1 MSTST
6 TGLSGDDIL
15 NGSDSGEK
23 LVGGGGDDLID
34 GGGGSDFLNGGGGND
49 TLVYD
54 EADYK
59 ILGGGG
65 MDTLWFMN
73 GSQQLHLSSKT
84 VSGIERLLLEEGGN
98 QIWLSAADILRVSD
112 DDRMRVVGGEHDKL
126 WLTDTGWKFGGLTED
141 GQSQILNNGLASI
154 IVSRPVYVSGFSG
167 NASFALSGDT
177 TTTENQATELLTIEV
192 TLTITDDNAG
202 QGLLFGD
209 PMPIG
214 TVLGD
219 ISTTL
224 LQPLTVNQPAV
235 YGLSYSIANASVEY
249 LAEDA
254 PRDESFCFTTLDG
267 SSFDVTFSVIGVN
280 DAAEIGTPDP
290 SSLNEDDAAD
300 ALGFLTLTGTLSITD
315 IDSGEAAFS
324 GQVVTGAGTLGRLDI
339 EADGSYKY
347 EVLKENV
354 QYLNAG
360 VEKDESFTVFAL
372 DGTSKVIYFTIHGE
386 DDLVAFGPPVTIAL
400 TEDQNVTNGELSAAG
415 SLLVTDPDEDDPI
428 SLTGSPIGN
437 VLGMLQMSS
446 SGSYTYTI
454 LNTSVQYLPAG
465 EEKRESFSISS
476 DDGVTTTLSF
486 VITGLND
493 AALIGNPEDAS
504 VTEDPND
511 SDGLL
516 EATGTISIN
525 DADDG
530 QNLFLTEVTRAPGT
544 LGRLSLS
551 EHGSY
556 TYSVENDSV
565 QYLDSGESKPEIFT
579 ITSVDGTTH
588 DVIFT
593 INGVTNELAGGSGN
607 DTLTGTAGNDVL
619 LGLAGDDSLNGLGGD
634 DYLDGGPGNDTMVG
648 GSGDDTYVVDSTQ
661 DIVTELA
668 NGGIDTVQ
676 SSISYV
682 LGGHL
687 EDLVLMDTA
696 AINGSGNALSN
707 NIVGNPADNELDG
720 GGGFDRIFGGD
731 GDDTFTCGADQGGEM
746 WGGQGDDMFVFSP
759 TDSLLSLFGEEGTDT
774 FMLTDPNINSAS
786 FVRIMDFTPA
796 PGGFPMAPDILRLTG
811 QESDYDFRD
820 STGPFGSELKI
831 YNQNDDPILALV
843 GLGLQD
849 LPSLNIQ
856 YG

>member
-34 GGGGSDFLNGGGGND
+34 GGGGSDFLNGGGGDD

-73 GSQQLHLSSKT
+73 GGQQLHLSSKT

-98 QIWLSAADILRVSD
+98 QIWLGAADILRVSD
-112 DDRMRVVGGEHDKL
+112 DDRLRIVGGEHDKL
-126 WLTDTGWKFGGLTED
+126 WLTDTGWMFGGLTED
-141 GQSQILNNGLASI
+141 GQSQILNNGVASI

-177 TTTENQATELLTIEV
+177 TTTENPATELLTIEV

-254 PRDESFCFTTLDG
+254 TLDESFRFTTLDG

-280 DAAEIGTPDP
+280 NAAEIGTPDP
-290 SSLNEDDAAD
+290 SSLNEDDEAD

-315 IDSGEAAFS
+315 VDSDEAAFS
-324 GQVVTGAGTLGRLDI
+324 GQVVAGAGTLGTLDI
-339 EADGSYKY
+339 EADGSYSY
-347 EVLKENV
+347 TVLKEHV

-360 VEKDESFTVFAL
+360 VDKEESFTVFAL
-372 DGTSKVIYFTIHGE
+372 DGTNEVIRFTIHGE
-386 DDLVAFGPPVTIAL
+386 DDLVVFGEPTITAL
-400 TEDQNVTNGELSAAG
+400 TEDLNVVSGRLIASGTISIA
-415 SLLVTDPDEDDPI
+415 DPDQGETPSFMLEAAPDN
-428 SLTGSPIGN
+428 IGN
-437 VLGMLQMSS
+437 MALTATG
-446 SGSYTYTI
+446 TYYYI
-454 LNTSVQYLPAG
+454 VRNADVQYLTTG
-465 EEKRESFSISS
+465 TSRTETVTIVS
-476 DDGVTTTLSF
+476 DDGATKDIVFT
-486 VITGLND
+486 IHGADD
-493 AALIGNPEDAS
+493 AAIIGNPDNAS
-504 VTEDPND
+504 VTEDLNV

-516 EATGTISIN
+516 TAAGTITISDADHDQSRFQTTVTPATGT
-525 DADDG
+525 
-530 QNLFLTEVTRAPGT
+530 LGT
-544 LGRLSLS
+544 LSLS
-551 EHGSY
+551 ADGGY
-556 TYSVENDSV
+556 TYSVANTSV
-565 QYLDSGESKPEIFT
+565 QDLNSGQSKTETFT
-579 ITSVDGTTH
+579 ITSIDGTTK
-588 DVIFT
+588 DITFT
-593 INGVTNELAGGSGN
+593 INGVNDETTGGSGN
-607 DTLTGTAGNDVL
+607 DTLTGTDGNDVL

-634 DYLDGGPGNDTMVG
+634 DYLDGGPGNDTMIG

-682 LGGHL
+682 LGSHL

-707 NIVGNPADNELDG
+707 SIIGNPADNELDG
-720 GGGFDRIFGGD
+720 GGGFDRILGGD
-731 GDDTFTCGADQGGEM
+731 GDDTFTCGPEQGGEM
-746 WGGQGDDMFVFSP
+746 WGGQGDDIFVFSA

-774 FMLTDPNINSAS
+774 FVLTDPNINSAS

>member
-15 NGSDSGEK
+15 NGGDTSEK

-34 GGGGSDFLNGGGGND
+34 GGGGSDFLNGGDGDD

-73 GSQQLHLSSKT
+73 GGQQLHLSSKT

-98 QIWLSAADILRVSD
+98 QIWLGAADILRVSD
-112 DDRMRVVGGEHDKL
+112 DDRLRVVGGEHDKL
-126 WLTDTGWKFGGLTED
+126 WLTDTGWMFGGLTED

-154 IVSRPVYVSGFSG
+154 IVSLPVYVSGFSD
-167 NASFALSGDT
+167 NAHFALIGDT
-177 TTTENQATELLTIEV
+177 TTTEDQATDLLTVEV

-202 QGLLFGD
+202 QGLLMGD
-209 PMPIG
+209 AMPIG
-214 TVLGD
+214 TVLGS

-235 YGLSYSIANASVEY
+235 YGLSYSIANASVQY

-254 PRDESFCFTTLDG
+254 TLEESFCFTTLDG
-267 SSFDVTFSVIGVN
+267 SNFDVTFSVTGVN
-280 DAAEIGTPDP
+280 DAAEIGDPDP

-300 ALGFLTLTGTLSITD
+300 ALGYLTLTGTLSITD
-315 IDSGEAAFS
+315 IDSDEAAFS
-324 GQVVTGAGTLGRLDI
+324 GQVVAGAGTLGTLDI
-339 EADGSYKY
+339 EADGSYRY
-347 EVLKENV
+347 AVLKEDV
-354 QYLNAG
+354 QYLNADI
-360 VEKDESFTVFAL
+360 EKEESFTVFAL
-372 DGTSKVIYFTIHGE
+372 DGTNEVIRFTIHGN
-386 DDLVAFGPPVTIAL
+386 D
-400 TEDQNVTNGELSAAG
+400 
-415 SLLVTDPDEDDPI
+415 
-428 SLTGSPIGN
+428 
-437 VLGMLQMSS
+437 
-446 SGSYTYTI
+446 
-454 LNTSVQYLPAG
+454 
-465 EEKRESFSISS
+465 
-476 DDGVTTTLSF
+476 
-486 VITGLND
+486 D
-493 AALIGNPEDAS
+493 AAIIGNPDNAS
-504 VTEDPND
+504 VTEDLNV

-516 EATGTISIN
+516 TAAGTITISDADHDQSRFQTTVTPATGT
-525 DADDG
+525 
-530 QNLFLTEVTRAPGT
+530 LGT
-544 LGRLSLS
+544 LSLS
-551 EHGSY
+551 ENGSY
-556 TYSVENDSV
+556 TYSVPNSSV
-565 QYLDSGESKPEIFT
+565 QYLDSGKSKPETFT
-579 ITSVDGTTH
+579 ITSVDGTQQT
-588 DVIFT
+588 VVFT
-593 INGVTNELAGGSGN
+593 INGVTNELVGGSGN
-607 DTLTGTAGNDVL
+607 DTLTGTDGNDVL

-661 DIVTELA
+661 DTVTELA

-682 LGGHL
+682 LGSHL
-687 EDLVLMDTA
+687 EDLVLTDTA

-707 NIVGNPADNELDG
+707 SIVGNLADNELDG

-746 WGGQGDDMFVFSP
+746 WGGQGDDIFVFSA
-759 TDSLLSLFGEEGTDT
+759 TNLLLTLFGEEGADT
-774 FMLTDPNINSAS
+774 FVLTDPHASSAS
-786 FVRIMDFTPA
+786 VIRIMDFTPA

>member
-34 GGGGSDFLNGGGGND
+34 GGGGSDFLNGGGGDD

-73 GSQQLHLSSKT
+73 GGQQLHLSSKT

-98 QIWLSAADILRVSD
+98 QIWLGAADILRVSD
-112 DDRMRVVGGEHDKL
+112 DDRLRVVGGEHDKL
-126 WLTDTGWKFGGLTED
+126 WLTDTGWMFGGLTED

-154 IVSRPVYVSGFSG
+154 TVSLPVYVSGFSE
-167 NASFALSGDT
+167 NAHFALSGNT
-177 TTTENQATELLTIEV
+177 TTTENPATELLTIEV

-202 QGLLFGD
+202 QGLLRGD

-254 PRDESFCFTTLDG
+254 TLDESFRFTTLDG

-280 DAAEIGTPDP
+280 NAAEIGTPDP
-290 SSLNEDDAAD
+290 SSLNEDDEAD

-315 IDSGEAAFS
+315 IDSGEAEFS
-324 GQVVTGAGTLGRLDI
+324 GQTVTGAGTLGRLDI
-339 EADGSYKY
+339 EADGSYSY
-347 EVLKENV
+347 TVLKEHV

-360 VEKDESFTVFAL
+360 VEKKESFTVFAL
-372 DGTSKVIYFTIHGE
+372 DGTYKVIYFTIHG
-386 DDLVAFGPPVTIAL
+386 A
-400 TEDQNVTNGELSAAG
+400 
-415 SLLVTDPDEDDPI
+415 
-428 SLTGSPIGN
+428 
-437 VLGMLQMSS
+437 
-446 SGSYTYTI
+446 
-454 LNTSVQYLPAG
+454 
-465 EEKRESFSISS
+465 
-476 DDGVTTTLSF
+476 
-486 VITGLND
+486 ND
-493 AALIGNPEDAS
+493 AAIIGNPDNAS
-504 VTEDPND
+504 VTEDPNV

-516 EATGTISIN
+516 TATGTISID

-530 QNLFLTEVTRAPGT
+530 QDSFQTTTTPLAGT
-544 LGRLSLS
+544 LGKLSLAATG
-551 EHGSY
+551 EY
-556 TYSVENDSV
+556 TYTVKNAAI
-565 QYLDSGESKPEIFT
+565 QYLDSGESKPETFT
-579 ITSVDGTTH
+579 ITSVDGTPHT
-588 DVIFT
+588 VVFT
-593 INGVTNELAGGSGN
+593 INGVTNELEGGSGN
-607 DTLTGTAGNDVL
+607 DTLTGTDGNDIL

-634 DYLDGGPGNDTMVG
+634 DYLDGGPGNDTMIG

-661 DIVTELA
+661 DVVTELA

-682 LGGHL
+682 LGSHL

-707 NIVGNPADNELDG
+707 SIIGNPADNELDG
-720 GGGFDRIFGGD
+720 GGGFDRILGGD
-731 GDDTFTCGADQGGEM
+731 GDDTFTCGPEQGGEM
-746 WGGQGDDMFVFSP
+746 WGGQGDDIFVFSA

-774 FMLTDPNINSAS
+774 FVLTDPNINSAS